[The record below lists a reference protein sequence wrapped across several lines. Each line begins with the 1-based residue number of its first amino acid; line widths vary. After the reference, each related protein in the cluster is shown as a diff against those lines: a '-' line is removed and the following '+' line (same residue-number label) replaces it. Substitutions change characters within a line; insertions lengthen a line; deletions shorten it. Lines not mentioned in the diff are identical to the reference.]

1 MKEKPKGFE
10 EMVGKVERAQGKSP
24 SKESVVSFVEQWASP
39 EEGAEQL
46 YALWRDYSREK
57 FSAYSEAIK
66 KAGGLKRADRDD
78 EEKREALI
86 KNIEI
91 DPRFRPLQDAIRA
104 RFQDEQVR
112 SVFERVL
119 ELNLAG
125 EEKLAPSYE
134 NHLREKRLK
143 DDLEKRRL
151 ELYSDIFS
159 HREKEPGELLLI
171 ELAILATRIKTIE
184 SKMRCMEREDRELA
198 AKISF
203 ERLKTYWEQLKKEG
217 FIWTSSREKY
227 FSQILD
233 SLVKLNK
240 NRPIFLYGETGTGKT
255 QLARAVAFRLT
266 GRDPYEVGE
275 EAKTD
280 IRPLLGF
287 REIEEGK
294 TAEKGKTFVTYG
306 QLGEAISGKHS
317 SRDEEAGPGGIFYM
331 DEMNGYPPDALR
343 SLIKQLSGRRHGD
356 LVGFSAWFGNQEAIA
371 PNFGFI
377 GSANLASEKHPD
389 RPALTPE
396 VARELRPGAIEVEYP
411 LQTADDPEIYEMM
424 LAALM
429 DQNDRIRV
437 RKEELAPAWKEV
449 VDALTNSK
457 HWEVNTDPKA
467 GGALWR
473 FANFIAETQ
482 KSYQGKENI
491 LTPTERDASYLG
503 GLSPLDIGVVID
515 WLQEYRKSDK
525 RAQKLSVFLAA
536 KISEWGSHK
545 LDSEEDR
552 NLIKKFQEEF
562 SLT

>member
-1 MKEKPKGFE
+1 MKKSPKFE
-10 EMVGKVERAQGKSP
+10 DVVGKIERASGQAPEK
-24 SKESVVSFVEQWASP
+24 KEGVVSFAEKWASP
-39 EEGAEQL
+39 KEGAEQL
-46 YALWRDYSREK
+46 YALWRDYQRKRTDLAEEYHK
-57 FSAYSEAIK
+57 
-66 KAGGLKRADRDD
+66 KRAEPKNEKESPADRA
-78 EEKREALI
+78 R
-86 KNIEI
+86 
-91 DPRFRPLQDAIRA
+91 RIRA
-104 RFQDEQVR
+104 TVAADTKLAPLRTAISSRFKDEQVR
-112 SVFERVL
+112 TMFEKNLEQVL
-119 ELNLAG
+119 T
-125 EEKLAPSYE
+125 EEERLAPSYE
-134 NHLREKRLK
+134 NYLREKQLK
-143 DDLEKRRL
+143 DGLEKRRL

-159 HREKEPGELLLI
+159 HREKEPDELTLL
-171 ELAILATRIKTIE
+171 ELADLDARTKVVER
-184 SKMRCMEREDRELA
+184 SMGRMEREDPELSA
-198 AKISF
+198 RLFF
-203 ERLKTYWEQLKKEG
+203 ERLKTYREQLKKDG
-217 FIWTSSREKY
+217 FIWTPSREKY
-227 FSQILD
+227 FNKILD

-255 QLARAVAFRLT
+255 QLARAVALRLT

-287 REIEEGK
+287 REIEAGK
-294 TAEKGKTFVTYG
+294 TSEKGKTLVTYG

-317 SRDEEAGPGGIFYM
+317 SRDSEAGQGGIFYM

-343 SLIKQLSGRRHGD
+343 ALIKQVSGKRHGD
-356 LVGFSAWFGNQEAIA
+356 MVGFSAWFGNREAIA
-371 PNFGFI
+371 PKFGFI

-396 VARELRPGAIEVEYP
+396 VARELRPAAIEVEYP
-411 LQTADDPEIYEMM
+411 SQTPDDPEIYEIM

-449 VDALTNSK
+449 VDARTNSK
-457 HWEVNTDPKA
+457 HWEIDTDPKA
-467 GGALWR
+467 GGVLWR

-503 GLSPLDIGVVID
+503 GLSPLDVGVIID
-515 WLQEYRKSDK
+515 WLQEYRKSDE
-525 RAQKLSVFLAA
+525 RTQKLSAFLSK

-552 NLIKKFQEEF
+552 NLVKKFQEAF
-562 SLT
+562 QL